1 MHLLIVDIE
10 ATCWENDPPPGQ
22 ESEIIEIGI
31 CTLSLES
38 GEVGEK
44 HSILVHPQ
52 RSTVSEFCTTL
63 TTLTQEQVDTGV
75 SFEQACQILRD
86 EFDSQNHTW
95 GSWGDYDRKM
105 FVAQCQSFQ
114 VEYPFSN
121 RHVNIKKL
129 FRKTFHEKKPMGMAQ
144 ALARVQLPLTGTHH
158 RGDDDAYNIA
168 RIASVILQERGREMF
183 GV

>member
-1 MHLLIVDIE
+1 MLIVDIE
-10 ATCWENDPPPGQ
+10 ATCWEGNPPSGQ

-44 HSILVHPQ
+44 HSILVRPQ
-52 RSTVSEFCTTL
+52 RSTVSEFCTKL
-63 TTLTQEQVDTGV
+63 TTLTQEQVDKGV
-75 SFEQACQILRD
+75 SFETACQILRD
-86 EFDSQNHTW
+86 QFDSANRVW

-105 FVAQCQSFQ
+105 FVAQCHSFQ
-114 VEYPFSN
+114 VEYPFSKN
-121 RHVNIKKL
+121 HINIKKL

-144 ALARVQLPLTGTHH
+144 ALSWLELPLTGTHH

-168 RIASVILQERGREMF
+168 RIASVILQQRGREMF
-183 GV
+183 RV